1 MAIQRRNPF
10 NNLRGMEHGMFRTF
24 PHNLGLMYPM
34 NPHHHQNGALPMDAF
49 YTDESLVLRAAA
61 PGFKAD
67 DVDLNISGNWLVLKG
82 CKEAEE
88 KQYVMKERG
97 FDAFHRTMRLP
108 KGLQSE
114 KAEASFEDGILTI
127 TIPKSEETKAEVHKI
142 AIKS

>member
-1 MAIQRRNPF
+1 MAIQRWNPF
-10 NNLRGMEHGMFRTF
+10 NNLSPWDASMLRLF
-24 PHNLGLMYPM
+24 PHRYRSMTPM
-34 NPHHHQNGALPMDAF
+34 PAFSSHNGALPMDAF

-82 CKEAEE
+82 RKEAEE

-108 KGLQSE
+108 RGLQPE
-114 KAEASFEDGILTI
+114 KTEASFEDGILTI
-127 TIPKSEETKAEVHKI
+127 TIPKSEKTKAEVHKI